1 MISMTSK
8 YDREDE
14 RMLKCHDYLK
24 TDRIEQNSSKV
35 VRNLMGSYNDLNRI
49 TTACAEAFL
58 DEPSQNN
65 HLINFDREA
74 EHARFL
80 SSS

>member
-1 MISMTSK
+1 MTSK
-8 YDREDE
+8 YDREDK

-35 VRNLMGSYNDLNRI
+35 VQNLMGSYMDLNRI
-49 TTACAEAFL
+49 TTASAEAFL
-58 DEPSQNN
+58 DEPSQNH

-74 EHARFL
+74 EHARL
-80 SSS
+80 HSSS